1 MNTERGV
8 MPGLL
13 LQCAPARRR
22 SPHDRP
28 RLHAREGLRP
38 QQEVLLG
45 GAEAARV
52 RAAQGGPQDRRPGH
66 GGQAGLLVRR
76 GPEAADESALRIHR
90 ADAQAGR
97 LVLHGSPRRRR
108 EGQRSPGPAQ
118 ALPPELLRSVRAGP
132 RRLQRRGGLSQAGV
146 RMTARIIDGKA
157 IAARVRAEVAEGVK
171 VVVARAGMPP
181 GLAAVRVGEDPASV
195 IYVRNKIKACKE
207 AGLESFEHVLP
218 ERTSQE
224 DLLGLVSRLNA
235 DRRVHGILVQLPLP
249 RHIDA
254 DRVIDLVAPEKDV
267 DGFGPRNVAA
277 LTMGRPGLRPC
288 TPAGCIRLL
297 DEAETTLEGA
307 RALVVGRSLI
317 VGKPMSLLLLERHAT
332 VTIAHSRTQDL
343 AAEVARA
350 TVIDVGMNRLPD
362 GKLKGDVEFAAA
374 AERARAIT
382 PVPGGVGPMTIAFLL
397 MNTLAAARAQL
408 RVG

>member
-1 MNTERGV
+1 M
-8 MPGLL
+8 
-13 LQCAPARRR
+13 
-22 SPHDRP
+22 
-28 RLHAREGLRP
+28 
-38 QQEVLLG
+38 
-45 GAEAARV
+45 
-52 RAAQGGPQDRRPGH
+52 
-66 GGQAGLLVRR
+66 AGK
-76 GPEAADESALRIHR
+76 
-90 ADAQAGR
+90 
-97 LVLHGSPRRRR
+97 
-108 EGQRSPGPAQ
+108 
-118 ALPPELLRSVRAGP
+118 
-132 RRLQRRGGLSQAGV
+132 
-146 RMTARIIDGKA
+146 IIDGKA

-171 VVVARAGMPP
+171 QLVARAGIAP

-207 AGLESFEHVLP
+207 AGLESFEHILP

-224 DLLGLVSRLNA
+224 DLLTLVSRLNS

-249 RHIDA
+249 KHINA
-254 DRVIDLVAPEKDV
+254 ERVVDLVAPEKDV

-277 LTMGRPGLRPC
+277 LTMGRPALRPC

-297 DEAETTLEGA
+297 DEAEAKLEGA

-317 VGKPMSLLLLERHAT
+317 VGKPMALLLLERNAT
-332 VTIAHSRTQDL
+332 VTIAHSRTRDL
-343 AAEVARA
+343 AAEVGRADVLIAAIGRAELIKGDWIEPGA

-397 MNTLAAARAQL
+397 KNTLSAARAQL
-408 RVG
+408 GLV